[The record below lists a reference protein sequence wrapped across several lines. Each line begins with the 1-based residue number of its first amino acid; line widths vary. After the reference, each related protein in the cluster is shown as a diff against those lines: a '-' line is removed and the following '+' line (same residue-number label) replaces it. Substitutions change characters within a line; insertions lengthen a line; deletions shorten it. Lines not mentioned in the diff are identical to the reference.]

1 MTTLANVNFDEA
13 IEPQPLPKGK
23 YPVQITAAEEKASGP
38 NSKNPGSP
46 MIVVTAGFT
55 GPSQEEQNAPTVR
68 HFISLPAEGEEGKS
82 ANFKILLLKRFMHAF
97 GLQIPQ
103 GNTDI
108 DIEQLCFDLVGRE
121 ANLEVNLG
129 EPNDT
134 GDVYNSFVIPRIPN
148 EPVSGRSGGR
158 RGN

>member
-1 MTTLANVNFDEA
+1 MSTLANVNFDEA

-23 YPVQITAAEEKASGP
+23 YPVQITAAEEKVTGAQ
-38 NSKNPGSP
+38 SKNPGSP

-55 GPSQEEQNAPTVR
+55 GTSIEEQNAPTVR
-68 HFISLPAEGEEGKS
+68 HYVSLPSENDEPKS
-82 ANFKILLLKRFMHAF
+82 ANFKVLLLKRFMHAF
-97 GLQIPQ
+97 GLAIPQ
-103 GNTDI
+103 GNTSI

-121 ANLEVNLG
+121 ASLEVNLS

-148 EPVSGRSGGR
+148 EPVSGRSGR
-158 RGN
+158 RG

>member
-55 GPSQEEQNAPTVR
+55 GTSAEEQNAPTVR
-68 HFISLPAEGEEGKS
+68 HFISLPGDADAPDS
-82 ANFKILLLKRFMHAF
+82 AKFKVLLLKRFMHAF
-97 GLQIPQ
+97 GLQVPQ
-103 GNTDI
+103 GNVDI
-108 DIEQLCFDLVGRE
+108 DVDKLCFDLMGRE
-121 ANLEVNLG
+121 ATLEVSLS

-134 GDVYNSFVIPRIPN
+134 GDVYNGFVIPRIPN